1 MCVFR
6 LHLKPHSSTVRP
18 FCVTGFLTPTTP
30 LGLSS
35 FTPLITRLPVFLRIA
50 CAHFHDARVVAR
62 KWKQSAISGKSNGGP
77 SDHLTLSSVAHLL
90 GASV

>member
-6 LHLKPHSSTVRP
+6 LHLKPHSSTVRL
-18 FCVTGFLTPTTP
+18 FCATCFLTPTTP

-62 KWKQSAISGKSNGGP
+62 KWKQSAISGKSNGCP
-77 SDHLTLSSVAHLL
+77 SDHLAWPGVDHSLGVSV
-90 GASV
+90 